1 MEYISM
7 SKLRI
12 AIVGASG
19 YSGEE
24 LIRLLIRHP
33 EVEITCITSRQ
44 EAGKTAG
51 AVFPRY
57 RECELLFSKPD
68 VSEISEK
75 ADMAF
80 LALPHGLA
88 KDYAVPL
95 LENNIKVIDISADFR
110 LHDEAIYEKYY
121 KTVHPAPEL
130 LKKSVYG
137 LPEIYREEIKNAS
150 LIACPGCYPTSIL
163 LPLIPLLNKSLVE
176 LDFILANSLS
186 GVTGAGRKVD
196 ASFIFPE
203 CNESMRAYAVTGHRH
218 LPEIEQELQIA
229 AGVDKIQINFIP
241 HLIPVNRGILS
252 TIVLQAKANV
262 NLQTTLQCL
271 KDFYKNESFIRV
283 LDAGQQ
289 ADTKNV
295 TMTNTCEISCNFDE
309 RTNRIILTS
318 AIDNLCK
325 GAAGQAVQ
333 NMNIMAG
340 FKESQGLL

>member
-1 MEYISM
+1 MT
-7 SKLRI
+7 KLRV

-68 VSEISEK
+68 INEISEK
-75 ADMAF
+75 ADVAF

-137 LPEIYREEIKNAS
+137 LPEIYREEIKNGS

-163 LPLIPLLNKSLVE
+163 LPSIPFFKEALIDFDFMLV
-176 LDFILANSLS
+176 NSLS

-196 ASFIFPE
+196 APFIFPE

-218 LPEIEQELQIA
+218 LPEIEQELQLA
-229 AGVDKIQINFIP
+229 AGVDEIKINFIP
-241 HLIPVNRGILS
+241 HLLPVNRGILS
-252 TIVLQAKANV
+252 TIILQAKAGV
-262 NLQTTLQCL
+262 NLQTALQCL
-271 KDFYKNESFIRV
+271 KEFYKDEMFVRV
-283 LDAGQQ
+283 LDQGQQ

-295 TMTNTCEISCNFDE
+295 TMTNVCEISCSFDE
-309 RTNRIILTS
+309 RTDRIILTS

-325 GAAGQAVQ
+325 GASGQALQ
-333 NMNIMAG
+333 NLNIMAG